1 MATSAQEKVNDVMK
15 KFKNQD
21 YELMWRRIDAAVA
34 RVNNNAHWMT
44 HQSDQD
50 NQSFWNFN
58 GVELA
63 VRDATSALHIII
75 KNS

>member
-1 MATSAQEKVNDVMK
+1 MK
-15 KFKNQD
+15 NFKKQYFD
-21 YELMWRRIDAAVA
+21 LMLRRIDAAVA

-44 HQSDQD
+44 HQSAQD
-50 NQSFWNFN
+50 NQNFWNIN

-75 KNS
+75 KNL

>member
-1 MATSAQEKVNDVMK
+1 MK

-21 YELMWRRIDAAVA
+21 YELLWRRIDAAVA

-44 HQSDQD
+44 HQSAQD
-50 NQSFWNFN
+50 NQDFWNFN
-58 GVELA
+58 SVELA
-63 VRDATSALHIII
+63 VRHAVHGLYTII